1 MKEIIA
7 IIRPRNMGATKE
19 ALDKLGFPCLT
30 AVSVLG
36 RGKQRGIAGEINVD
50 IRPEVLAQG
59 KYRAMTYIPKRMFSI
74 VVQDKDVDQVV
85 RAIMEIN
92 QTGQVGDGRIF
103 VCPVDDVM
111 RVRTDER
118 GESAIL

>member
-1 MKEIIA
+1 
-7 IIRPRNMGATKE
+7 
-19 ALDKLGFPCLT
+19 
-30 AVSVLG
+30 
-36 RGKQRGIAGEINVD
+36 
-50 IRPEVLAQG
+50 
-59 KYRAMTYIPKRMFSI
+59 
-74 VVQDKDVDQVV
+74 
-85 RAIMEIN
+85 MEIN

>member
-1 MKEIIA
+1 
-7 IIRPRNMGATKE
+7 MGATKE

-74 VVQDKDVDQVV
+74 VVPDKDVDQVV

>member
-74 VVQDKDVDQVV
+74 VVPDKDVDQVV
-85 RAIMEIN
+85 RAIMGIN